1 MREAISEEDRLYNA
15 PKSEVAYVYKGEE
28 DDRPKYKGK
37 YIVEMDREKA
47 EWFSKSLLTKCPGR
61 YS

>member
-1 MREAISEEDRLYNA
+1 MREAMSEEDRLYNA
-15 PKSEVAYVYKGEE
+15 PKSEVTYLYKGEE

-37 YIVEMDREKA
+37 YIVEMDREKP
-47 EWFSKSLLTKCPGR
+47 EWFSKSLLTKGHGR